1 MTPPASVRD
10 HAALRPVVFTRRRPR
25 ADAEAEDWTGR
36 WVCVGFA
43 DQLRHG
49 GDLLPATVSGHA
61 VHVRRAGDGTLA
73 AAFNARPFGG
83 CMSVP
88 VQCAGAR
95 KIRCPHLACGF
106 SEDPGVL
113 GDANDPERTAR
124 RQFVGADPTRLVP
137 VPLAQW
143 GPLLFVHVAT
153 VPAPPLDA
161 VLAPLRMGPGA
172 PVPED
177 LRAIAVAEQ
186 DLPLGWRTGAR
197 AVVATLA
204 TRCGAGTLREQQ
216 IDAVS
221 TLTAPAGA
229 GQLSCYLV
237 WPHLV
242 LARLPDRVLAALLR
256 PVGPERCSVLSAVLR
271 PAGSRTG
278 EGAGDRD
285 GRFWREVLAAAARA

>member
-1 MTPPASVRD
+1 MTPPASVRSQ
-10 HAALRPVVFTRRRPR
+10 AALRPVVLTQRRPR
-25 ADAEAEDWTGR
+25 AEAEDWTGR

-43 DQLRHG
+43 DQLACA
-49 GDLLPATVSGHA
+49 GDVLPATVSGHA

-83 CMSVP
+83 CMSIP

-95 KIRCPHLACGF
+95 KIRCPHQACAF

-113 GDANDPERTAR
+113 GDDNDPDRTAR
-124 RQFVGADPTRLVP
+124 RQFVGADPNRLVP
-137 VPLAQW
+137 VPLARW

-153 VPAPPLDA
+153 VPAPPLEA
-161 VLAPLRMGPGA
+161 VLTPLRAGPGA

-177 LRAIAVAEQ
+177 LRATAVAEQ
-186 DLPLGWRTGAR
+186 ELPLGWRTGAR

-204 TRCGAGTLREQQ
+204 TRCGAGTLREEEA
-216 IDAVS
+216 DGVS

-229 GQLSCYLV
+229 SQLSCHLV

-242 LARLPDRVLAALLR
+242 LARLPGRLLAALFR
-256 PVGPERCSVLSAVLR
+256 PVGPDRSSVLSAVLR

-285 GRFWREVLAAAARA
+285 AEFWREVLAAAARD